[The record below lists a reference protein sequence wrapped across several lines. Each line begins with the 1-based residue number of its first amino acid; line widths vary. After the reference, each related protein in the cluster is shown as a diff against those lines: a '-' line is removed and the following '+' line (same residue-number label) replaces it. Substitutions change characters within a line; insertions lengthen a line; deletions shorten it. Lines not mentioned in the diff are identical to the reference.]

1 MDLDGDFA
9 EPEFS
14 RYLFIHQA
22 RRDKRHDLPFARRE
36 RLEQPAEFGKRLF
49 AIASLP
55 VPFDRLRN
63 GIEHVLMAKRLR
75 QEIDRSCFH
84 SPHRHGD
91 VSVARYHDNGDVNI
105 RSNQLSLE
113 VEAAHSG
120 QPDVEHNTTRR
131 RGELVLQEFRRRAE
145 QSGLKADRSKQAAQ
159 RFANLRVVIDDENDW
174 RLEGCVNLL

>member
-1 MDLDGDFA
+1 MISLSPTSA
-9 EPEFS
+9 ATC
-14 RYLFIHQA
+14 LFI
-22 RRDKRHDLPFARRE
+22 R
-36 RLEQPAEFGKRLF
+36 PAVTSVMISRSRVVSDSNRPPEFGKQLL

-63 GIEHVLMAKRLR
+63 GIQHVLLAKRLR

-84 SPHRHGD
+84 SPDRHGD

-105 RSNQLSLE
+105 RFNQLSLE

-131 RGELVLQEFRRRAE
+131 RGELVLQEFRSRAE
-145 QSGLKADRSKQAAQ
+145 QSGLKTDRSKQAAQ
-159 RFANLRVVIDDENDW
+159 RLANLRVVIDDENDW
-174 RLEGCVNLL
+174 HLEGCVNLL